1 MPTPGHCHFHSAP
14 GTWAPL
20 PVSLRTAPSSDGC
33 LPCFPLRLP
42 TSLPECGKRENNT
55 SKARSEGELGPA
67 GSPSVRGGDWG
78 QDVPVTGRGA
88 PGVLIAVPSR
98 LAPASQPARSPSL
111 GSQYSPPDARPGY
124 RPRGQGQCGAA
135 GLQGAAGAPRRSPRC
150 RAARPTAAALR
161 EPSSARIGPPA
172 PSANGSRHGASAGG
186 FGGRGHGMRVGNQA
200 PIGPPDNRSASSRPI
215 RGGGYRS
222 GAFGVGLQRSS
233 RRTLGTRAASPPLR
247 ARARFQL

>member
-1 MPTPGHCHFHSAP
+1 MP
-14 GTWAPL
+14 
-20 PVSLRTAPSSDGC
+20 
-33 LPCFPLRLP
+33 
-42 TSLPECGKRENNT
+42 
-55 SKARSEGELGPA
+55 
-67 GSPSVRGGDWG
+67 GGDWG

-98 LAPASQPARSPSL
+98 LAPASQPASSPSP
-111 GSQYSPPDARPGY
+111 GSRYSPPDARPGS

-135 GLQGAAGAPRRSPRC
+135 GLRGAAGAPRRSPRC

-161 EPSSARIGPPA
+161 DPAALGAGPPA
-172 PSANGSRHGASAGG
+172 PSANGSRYSASAGG
-186 FGGRGHGMRVGNQA
+186 FGGRGHGMPVGNQA

-247 ARARFQL
+247 ARARSLTRCSHPRARAVAAFPPGSGGATRGGKGKASGGAKEGARERRGSP